1 MRWIICLLLAA
12 AVCASS
18 CGRKPDRAPA
28 QRGDGAPATSGEKE
42 EVQEKRGVGDNISDF
57 ADYATG
63 KGPIEHGKRIK
74 RRFRKIQ
81 NDYNK
86 KLEEQLDK

>member
-28 QRGDGAPATSGEKE
+28 QPDAGPPAASAEKE
-42 EVQEKRGVGDNISDF
+42 EVQEKRGIGDDVSDF
-57 ADYATG
+57 TDYATG

-74 RRFRKIQ
+74 RRFNKIQ

>member
-12 AVCASS
+12 AICASS
-18 CGRKPDRAPA
+18 CGKKPGRPPVRPDA
-28 QRGDGAPATSGEKE
+28 GAPAASVEKE
-42 EVQEKRGVGDNISDF
+42 EVQKKRGIGDDISDF

-81 NDYNK
+81 AEHNR
-86 KLEEQLDK
+86 KLEEAMGK